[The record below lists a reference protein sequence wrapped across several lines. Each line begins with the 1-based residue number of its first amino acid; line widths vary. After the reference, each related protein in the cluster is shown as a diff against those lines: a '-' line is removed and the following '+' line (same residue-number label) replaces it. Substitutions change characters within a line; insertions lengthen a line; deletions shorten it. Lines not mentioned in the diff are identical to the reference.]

1 MFTSLKEHLT
11 FNQANIVTEAIEEAH
26 GGKSLY
32 MKGILLKAMY
42 ATKTIVSIP
51 KKKFIVQ

>member
-11 FNQANIVTEAIEEAH
+11 YNQANIVTEAVDEAN

-32 MKGILLKAMY
+32 MKGIFIEGDVRNQNNRIY
-42 ATKTIVSIP
+42 TKDEP
-51 KKKFIVQ
+51 